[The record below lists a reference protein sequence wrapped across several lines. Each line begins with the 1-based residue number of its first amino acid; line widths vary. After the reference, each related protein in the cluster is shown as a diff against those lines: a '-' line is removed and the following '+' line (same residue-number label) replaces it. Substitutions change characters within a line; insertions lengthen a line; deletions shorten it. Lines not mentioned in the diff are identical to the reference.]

1 MVRRPGARTQPVS
14 RSVNNAKL
22 GARNNGRAA
31 VSSAV
36 QPITGHGRWRRASAA
51 RQVRHCPVS
60 PAWPGPPGTPRPQ
73 RGPDRPDRRGALL
86 SGCGHP
92 RNTTAP
98 SPHAATRHRCTDSC
112 PCRSGGVAPR
122 PTRGSSA
129 GSRQPRNQPSLTS
142 SHLHAQ
148 RVQMKHPKD
157 SQREVGGG
165 LACRP
170 RNQVM
175 TYVSSRESAKLHN
188 DLHDELG
195 YIRIDS
201 SQISIGAL
209 ARHRE
214 LLDSDGLAAA
224 FPIFRDAERVIAD
237 PVVRNR
243 GTIGGSLCQADPSED
258 LTAVCTAVN
267 ASCVIR
273 GSSGDRVVTMEE
285 FHRGPYET
293 AVGDGEMLVEIRIPI
308 KADGSSAYEKV
319 ERRAGDWAVVSA
331 GAAVWM
337 AGAALNLLVGA
348 RTTRAPSRCT
358 GSPKACA

>member
-1 MVRRPGARTQPVS
+1 MQVPAPFEYQRAT
-14 RSVNNAKL
+14 SVDHAI
-22 GARNNGRAA
+22 G
-31 VSSAV
+31 
-36 QPITGHGRWRRASAA
+36 
-51 RQVRHCPVS
+51 
-60 PAWPGPPGTPRPQ
+60 
-73 RGPDRPDRRGALL
+73 LL
-86 SGCGHP
+86 E
-92 RNTTAP
+92 RL
-98 SPHAATRHRCTDSC
+98 
-112 PCRSGGVAPR
+112 
-122 PTRGSSA
+122 GSSSRLVA
-129 GSRQPRNQPSLTS
+129 GGHSL
-142 SHLHAQ
+142 LPM
-148 RVQMKHPKD
+148 MKL
-157 SQREVGGG
+157 R
-165 LACRP
+165 LA
-170 RNQVM
+170 NLE
-175 TYVSSRESAKLHN
+175 YLIDIN

-195 YIRIDS
+195 YIRIES

-267 ASCVIR
+267 ASCMIR

-337 AGAALNLLVGA
+337 DGAVISDARVGLAAVGPNTTGIPAISEALRGKVPSEELYDQAGAIAAESCRPATDMRGTVEYKRHLAAELTIRVLRRSVA
-348 RTTRAPSRCT
+348 RIQHEEV
-358 GSPKACA
+358 